1 MLREYIVSKGLL
13 GSIPSKQ
20 ISINRYFNRIVT
32 LLKMRKKPKQLLFCL
47 VLSFLLAT
55 FSTTLVHGGQ
65 VDNRQSDREL
75 VAVDN
80 QSKSSSILKPG
91 DESPEVLQLQQQL
104 RTLGFYLSPTTGY
117 YDETTTEAVRAFKQQ
132 QKLPLTDVADAKT
145 LNTLENAF
153 DNTRKEGF
161 KLGDVRYGV
170 RSIQAALRVSQ
181 TGVYDSATEKAV
193 RAFQVRQGLVVDGI
207 ADPVTL
213 SALGLPYNLGGYGV
227 YGGGG
232 GAAPGIVGPE
242 VTRGD
247 LSLKIVDDEVVNNKV
262 QLGKGYEVEFRL
274 KGKAITQFAPRL
286 RALSNSPN
294 ADFVKFTT
302 IRVKLNAPDSDAF
315 KLDPNKGQD
324 DIIINKNGEV
334 VADDVVPWRWN
345 VTPLKAGFHT
355 LSADVGFVYEKSNG
369 SEPKISR
376 FDFKPQDRTLKIQV
390 ETSLSQKVDLFVEQ
404 MSWVQKTITAL
415 TGICVAIALALSPP
429 LRKVW
434 TCFQSLRSKS
444 SASSPSS
451 SEKEPPSSTS

>member
-1 MLREYIVSKGLL
+1 
-13 GSIPSKQ
+13 
-20 ISINRYFNRIVT
+20 
-32 LLKMRKKPKQLLFCL
+32 MRKKPKQLLFCL

-91 DESPEVLQLQQQL
+91 DESPEVLQLQEQL

-117 YDETTTEAVRAFKQQ
+117 YDETTTEAVRAFKQK

-145 LNTLENAF
+145 LNTLEEAF
-153 DNTRKEGF
+153 YSTQKPSLR
-161 KLGDVRYGV
+161 LGQGGSRVV
-170 RSIQAALRVSQ
+170 ALQAALRVPQ
-181 TGVYDSATEKAV
+181 NGVYDSATEKAV

-207 ADPVTL
+207 ADQVTL
-213 SALGLPYNLGGYGV
+213 SALGFPSAL
-227 YGGGG
+227 YGGAGG
-232 GAAPGIVGPE
+232 GEPGIVGPE

-302 IRVKLNAPDSDAF
+302 IRVKLNDPDSDAF
-315 KLDPNKGQD
+315 KLNPDKDQD
-324 DIIINKNGEV
+324 DAIINENGEV
-334 VADDVVPWRWN
+334 VANDEALWRWN
-345 VTPLKAGFHT
+345 ITPRKAGFHT
-355 LSADVGFVYEKSNG
+355 LSADVGFVYDKSNG
-369 SEPKISR
+369 SEPKISP
-376 FDFKPQDRTLKIQV
+376 FYFSPQDRTLKIQV
-390 ETSLSQKVDLFVEQ
+390 ERSWSQKVDLFVEQ

-434 TCFQSLRSKS
+434 TYFQSLRSKS
-444 SASSPSS
+444 SAPSS
-451 SEKEPPSSTS
+451 SSSKKEPPSSTP